1 VCSSDLRIQPQFNV
15 FNLLN
20 SGAILGFNNTYG
32 PNWLNPTAR
41 LAGRMFK
48 IGAQVD
54 W

>member
-1 VCSSDLRIQPQFNV
+1 V

-48 IGAQVD
+48 FGVQVD